1 MYCAANRYD
10 YQTLRFVLIH
20 FLFDL
25 RRCCDNIEIEQA
37 FPSGEKK
44 PRLISRFK
52 KQDHYKNLNSG
63 QFRLQ
68 SSSAHDVQGGKSSDE
83 S

>member
-1 MYCAANRYD
+1 M
-10 YQTLRFVLIH
+10 TTIH

-25 RRCCDNIEIEQA
+25 RRCCDNMEIEQA
-37 FPSGEKK
+37 FPSGEKS
-44 PRLISRFK
+44 PRLVLRFK

-68 SSSAHDVQGGKSSDE
+68 SSAAHDVQGGKSSDE
-83 S
+83 SWSKTVSDWFQ

>member
-37 FPSGEKK
+37 FPSGEKN
-44 PRLISRFK
+44 P
-52 KQDHYKNLNSG
+52 D
-63 QFRLQ
+63 
-68 SSSAHDVQGGKSSDE
+68 
-83 S
+83 

>member
-1 MYCAANRYD
+1 M
-10 YQTLRFVLIH
+10 LIH

-37 FPSGEKK
+37 FPRGEKS
-44 PRLISRFK
+44 PRLILRFK

-68 SSSAHDVQGGKSSDE
+68 SSSAHVVLVGKSSEE

>member
-37 FPSGEKK
+37 FPNGEKS
-44 PRLISRFK
+44 PRPILRFK
-52 KQDHYKNLNSG
+52 KQDHYNNLNSG

-68 SSSAHDVQGGKSSDE
+68 SSSAHVQVK
-83 S
+83 